1 MQWFFLI
8 GSQTFNLEAIK
19 NLKIL
24 ADVTSYD
31 VKQIPGRFCVDFGD
45 EHIFFDREVD
55 LTSFEETLSAVPF
68 DNPTIIMVSF
78 TSQKCVETILTQKD
92 LPQDIYVDNDHGLV
106 IPLNEFI
113 LQGMPLN

>member
-8 GSQTFNLEAIK
+8 CSQTFNLEAIK

-55 LTSFEETLSAVPF
+55 LTGRHILSERIGKTCRP
-68 DNPTIIMVSF
+68 VS
-78 TSQKCVETILTQKD
+78 
-92 LPQDIYVDNDHGLV
+92 IYV
-106 IPLNEFI
+106 
-113 LQGMPLN
+113 